1 MASLPTVESRLRNQ
15 SIISSMAL
23 EQVVVSNPSYEKE
36 TRANQ
41 DIAVALDIPVDTVEE
56 VKATNDASLSAAAAS
71 LIVND
76 QAVWSALDEA
86 YQDELTPE
94 EASDVIAELTEKQGR
109 MSFSNFIL
117 TQGLMIND
125 GDVNPYVSNAI
136 TNLEIW
142 DSLMA
147 EEIDNNEQGLF
158 SKILTFLD
166 VNVLRE
172 ITIGIAENVTF
183 RSNREGSEIRAAF
196 QDMRPEDFRVWA
208 ADYIKERKNEGVFS
222 RDSIWNLYKTAHD
235 REYLGDDPY
244 APLYAAL
251 GLLDAASLGSTGAV
265 RRAAKGFFIDAPYNA
280 AEATKSLSRV
290 RRPADSVAVLRG
302 EADAGAVLAKQ
313 TERAGVNTDRVNATR
328 GMPKDLD
335 PVAGPTA
342 RPSNVTFREAGRK
355 TVLMEELEAV
365 NKRGTFGEFLTRDGL
380 EQLAT
385 ETAQRIARSVND
397 VVVNSR
403 VVVEEGSDDYK
414 LVIRFGQDGRGGAFQ
429 RKADAEAIA
438 AKDPRLTVVKREEGR
453 GWFVEAE
460 QRLDVLDVGQRAE
473 ILQKSTIIGDF
484 IGKIFDKQTVRL
496 GDRLSAKFTQAEA
509 GRSIIST
516 LVKPLQKKIN
526 ALSNNEGQRLAKFFE
541 DIRDGDLSHYRQWPD
556 ETSFK
561 AIYTLDNGFAPS
573 QKTVDAYNAAIDL
586 SDTAWNIKASARL
599 KKVTAE
605 KGELVELTD
614 GFTEIG
620 FRVTRGEIPENERVL
635 NLVANKSQRLNNI
648 TKDAIVYK
656 LAEPALDHIYV
667 TGVPRV
673 RPLQKIDVMPY
684 NVGGPRGN
692 EELRWFV
699 GATNDI
705 KLASGNK
712 FTTTMRTLL
721 GSYGMDQAE
730 TAVRELNNIVDRLS
744 FYMKKADVED
754 ISSLALT
761 KSQKKAVDDVIRANN
776 SWNKNITTFEQL
788 VKLADD
794 YKLGFKKQFVF
805 KARDEQV
812 RIEDVGS
819 DISLVGSN
827 YGDLSSVRVNMKRG
841 DTPPMEYGGAKA
853 ASINPIRA
861 IGDQFS
867 KEAYGYASRA
877 ATHDALTGW
886 VRLAEANPGLVTFD
900 GSIPKAD
907 FLNRFLT
914 AKVTKSGKYKDT
926 AAYLREQQS
935 IIKRML
941 NHPTVLSEKLDI
953 ARRAFTEFVF
963 EKSGLKVENVLKGDA
978 SGQLLKVGYYSKFG
992 FFNPDQFV
1000 LQSLHSS
1007 VIIAA
1012 SPVNGIKALGYLGP
1026 VSMLMA
1032 DMTPDA
1038 LKLGLKRWGSW
1049 AGMDAADLKELDGLI
1064 RYMKES
1070 GRDIVDTTILE
1081 LQAPQRTRLNTSLT
1095 SKAYGMLTKAL
1106 DASTILFKGGEK
1118 VSRRMGMITA
1128 YLDYVKKFPKSDPLS
1143 THGLQ
1148 WIMNREQDLTFRMTS
1163 ASKAAW
1169 MQGYARVPT
1178 QWLSYSFNA
1187 MTAITLGRNFTN
1199 AEKLRMA
1206 LVLGPMYGMT
1216 GVGLGSMAGY
1226 VVEKLGFEPDDPESV
1241 KIFNNIKYGIV
1252 DMLLG
1257 EVFDVDTAYA
1267 KRVAPITAPIDL
1279 ISKIGNEPALNI
1291 AFGPSGE
1298 ILTDFV
1304 TAFSTLVV
1312 TASEAR
1318 TPMFFEDLNYLFR
1331 NISTYDKFVKI
1342 NELIDTGRY
1351 KSRSHR
1357 TTVAELPE
1365 GAAAAVAFGATPAA
1379 VWNWYDFQDMI
1390 YTENDDYKAIEADLL
1405 RYSRAAFDMI
1415 NSGDPEKMNR
1425 GAELLNKTVDSV
1437 WGSSLSNQLK
1447 ISLAKRVVQ
1456 PETLPDVLR
1465 QAIRSNLDYMGQLV
1479 EQERNR

>member
-23 EQVVVSNPSYEKE
+23 EQVIVSNPSYEKE

-56 VKATNDASLSAAAAS
+56 VKASNDASLSSAAAS
-71 LIVND
+71 LVVND
-76 QAVWSALDEA
+76 QIVWSALDEA
-86 YQDELTPE
+86 YQDELTTE
-94 EASDVIAELTEKQGR
+94 EASDVVAELTQKQGR

-172 ITIGIAENVTF
+172 ITIGIADNVTF
-183 RSNREGSEIRAAF
+183 RSNREGAEIRAAF
-196 QDMRPEDFRVWA
+196 QDMRPEDFREWA

-222 RDSIWNLYKTAHD
+222 RDSIWNLYKVAHD

-302 EADAGAVLAKQ
+302 EAEAGATLAKQ
-313 TERAGVNTDRVNATR
+313 TQRAGVNTDRVNATR

-342 RPSNVTFREAGRK
+342 RPSGVTFREAGRK

-385 ETAQRIARSVND
+385 EAAQRIARSVND
-397 VVVNSR
+397 VMVNSR
-403 VVVEEGSDDYK
+403 VVVAEGSDDYK
-414 LVIRFGQDGRGGAFQ
+414 VVIRFGQDGRGGAFQ
-429 RKADAEAIA
+429 RKMDAEAIA
-438 AKDPRLTVVKREEGR
+438 VKDPRLTVVKREEGR

-473 ILQKSTIIGDF
+473 ILQKSTIVGDYL
-484 IGKIFDKQTVRL
+484 GRIFDKQTVRL
-496 GDRLSAKFTQAEA
+496 GDRLGAKFMQAEA
-509 GRSIIST
+509 GRSIITT
-516 LVKPLQKKIN
+516 LVKPLEKKIN

-635 NLVANKSQRLNNI
+635 NLVANKSQRLNGI
-648 TKDAIVYK
+648 TKDAIIYK

-721 GSYGMDQAE
+721 GSYGKTQAE
-730 TAVRELNNIVDRLS
+730 TAVRELNNIVERLAI
-744 FYMKKADVED
+744 YMKKADVED
-754 ISSLALT
+754 ISSLSLT

-788 VKLADD
+788 AKLADD

-819 DISLVGSN
+819 DLSLTGSN
-827 YGDLSSVRVNMKRG
+827 YGDLASARINMKRG

-886 VRLAEANPGLVTFD
+886 VRLAEANVGLVTFD
-900 GSIPKAD
+900 SSIPKAD

-914 AKVTKSGKYKDT
+914 AKVTKANKYNDT

-941 NHPTVLSEKLDI
+941 NHPTVASEMLDS
-953 ARRAFTEFVF
+953 ARREITEFVF
-963 EKSGLKVENVLKGDA
+963 DKSGLKVENFLKGDA

-992 FFNPDQFV
+992 FLNPDQFI

-1007 VIIAA
+1007 VIVAA
-1012 SPVNGIKALGYLGP
+1012 SPVNGTKALGYLGP

-1032 DMTPDA
+1032 DLTPDA
-1038 LKLGLKRWGSW
+1038 LKLGIKRWGSW
-1049 AGMDAADLKELDGLI
+1049 AGMDAADLKELEGLI

-1070 GRDIVDTTILE
+1070 GRDIVDTQIVE
-1081 LQAPQRTRLNTSLT
+1081 LQAPQRTRFNTSLT
-1095 SKAYGMLTKAL
+1095 SKAYGSLTKAL

-1128 YLDYVKKFPKSDPLS
+1128 YLDFVKKFPKADPLS
-1143 THGLQ
+1143 PQGQ
-1148 WIMNREQDLTFRMTS
+1148 RWIMNREQDLTFRMTS
-1163 ASKAAW
+1163 ASKSSW

-1187 MTAITLGRNFTN
+1187 MTAITLGRNFST

-1216 GVGLGSMAGY
+1216 GIGLGSMAGY

-1241 KIFNNIKYGIV
+1241 KIFNNIKYGAV
-1252 DMLLG
+1252 DMLLS

-1279 ISKIGNEPALNI
+1279 VKKLRDGDVFTVS
-1291 AFGPSGE
+1291 FGPSGE
-1298 ILTDFV
+1298 ITSDILT
-1304 TAFSTLVV
+1304 ALSTLLVSA
-1312 TASEAR
+1312 TEAR
-1318 TPMFFEDLNYLFR
+1318 TPMFFEDLSYLFR

-1342 NELIDTGRY
+1342 KELIETGRY

-1357 TTVAELPE
+1357 TAVAELPE
-1365 GAAAAVAFGATPAA
+1365 GAAAAIAFGATPAA

-1390 YTENDDYKAIEADLL
+1390 SSENDTYTKIQTDIL
-1405 RYSRAAFDMI
+1405 RYSRSAFDMI
-1415 NSGDPEKMNR
+1415 NSGDAQAQQR
-1425 GAELLNKTVDSV
+1425 GAEMLNSALDMV
-1437 WGSSLSNQLK
+1437 WASPLSNQLK
-1447 ISLAKRVVQ
+1447 VSLAKRVVQ

>member
-23 EQVVVSNPSYEKE
+23 EQVIVSNPSYEKE

-56 VKATNDASLSAAAAS
+56 VKATNDASLSAAASS
-71 LIVND
+71 LVVND
-76 QAVWSALDEA
+76 QIVWSALDEA

-94 EASDVIAELTEKQGR
+94 EASDVVAELTQKQER

-251 GLLDAASLGSTGAV
+251 GLLDAATLGSTGAV

-290 RRPADSVAVLRG
+290 RRPADSVAILRG

-365 NKRGTFGEFLTRDGL
+365 NRRGTFGEFFTRDGI

-397 VVVNSR
+397 VMVNSR
-403 VVVEEGSDDYK
+403 VVVAEGSDDYK
-414 LVIRFGQDGRGGAFQ
+414 VVIRLGQDGRGGAFQ
-429 RKADAEAIA
+429 RKMDAEAIA

-473 ILQKSTIIGDF
+473 ILQKSTLLGDIIGRV
-484 IGKIFDKQTVRL
+484 FDKQTVRL
-496 GDRLSAKFTQAEA
+496 GDRLGAKFMQAEA
-509 GRSIIST
+509 GRSIITT
-516 LVKPLQKKIN
+516 LVKPLEKKIN

-721 GSYGMDQAE
+721 GSYGKEQAQ
-730 TAVRELNNIVDRLS
+730 TAVRELNNIVDRLA

-754 ISSLALT
+754 ISSLSLT

-819 DISLVGSN
+819 DLSLTGSN
-827 YGDLSSVRVNMKRG
+827 YGDLASVRVNMKRG

-886 VRLAEANPGLVTFD
+886 IRLAEANVGLVTFD
-900 GSIPKAD
+900 NSIPKAD

-914 AKVTKSGKYKDT
+914 AKVTKSGKYNDT

-935 IIKRML
+935 IIRRML
-941 NHPTVLSEKLDI
+941 NHPTVASEKLDI
-953 ARRAFTEFVF
+953 ARRALTEFVF

-1000 LQSLHSS
+1000 LQALHSS
-1007 VIIAA
+1007 VIVAA
-1012 SPVNGIKALGYLGP
+1012 SPVNGTKALGYLGP

-1070 GRDIVDTTILE
+1070 GRDIVDTQIVE
-1081 LQAPQRTRLNTSLT
+1081 LQAPQRTRFNTSLT
-1095 SKAYGMLTKAL
+1095 SKAYGSLTKAL

-1128 YLDYVKKFPKSDPLS
+1128 YLDFVKKFPKADPLS
-1143 THGLQ
+1143 PQGQ
-1148 WIMNREQDLTFRMTS
+1148 RWITNREQDLTFRMTS
-1163 ASKAAW
+1163 ASKSAW

-1187 MTAITLGRNFTN
+1187 MTAITLGRSFSN

-1206 LVLGPMYGMT
+1206 AVLGPMYGMT
-1216 GVGLGSMAGY
+1216 GIGLGSMAGY

-1241 KIFNNIKYGIV
+1241 KIFNNIKYGLL

-1267 KRVAPITAPIDL
+1267 QRVAPITAPIDL
-1279 ISKIGNEPALNI
+1279 VKKLQDENI
-1291 AFGPSGE
+1291 FTVAFGPSGE
-1298 ILTDFV
+1298 IASDFV
-1304 TAFSTLVV
+1304 TAISTLA
-1312 TASEAR
+1312 ASATDAR
-1318 TPMFFEDLNYLFR
+1318 TPMFFEDLNYIFR

-1342 NELIDTGRY
+1342 KELIETGRY

-1357 TTVAELPE
+1357 TAVAELPE

-1390 YTENDDYKAIEADLL
+1390 SSENDTYTKIQTDIL
-1405 RYSRAAFDMI
+1405 RYSRSAFDMI
-1415 NSGDPEKMNR
+1415 NSGDDQAQQR
-1425 GAELLNKTVDSV
+1425 GAEMLNAALDMV
-1437 WGSSLSNQLK
+1437 WASPLSNQLK
-1447 ISLAKRVVQ
+1447 VSLAKRVVQ